1 MLNQLCRDQYT
12 IAELR
17 ARPLPEGL
25 NLKYFFIKI
34 NLFFIIGVDPSK
46 IESYLSDAD
55 FQVNCLSSFK
65 ISIFPRY
72 LFFRKNFI

>member
-25 NLKYFFIKI
+25 NLKDFFIKI

-55 FQVNCLSSFK
+55 FQVN
-65 ISIFPRY
+65 Y
-72 LFFRKNFI
+72 